1 MEPQLPTSFI
11 PKRPITMGAP
21 TEDHRS
27 RAVGLLSLITG
38 IVVVATLISFGF
50 VYVYQR
56 SLSVQKTKLEQSIN
70 DARNGVGTDFL
81 ADMKRLNAR
90 IAGVK
95 TLLDRHIVVSPIF
108 DALQATTLRS
118 VQYKTFTYEFTT
130 DPVTKLQMVKVM
142 LSGTA
147 KNYGTIA
154 LQSDAFTQ
162 SMLIKNPVFS
172 DLTVEDESTSV
183 TFKLTFEVAPSDLSF
198 ASFIAKANGGA
209 TPSSVLV
216 PESAT
221 PAPSTL

>member
-11 PKRPITMGAP
+11 PKRPIMMGAP

-27 RAVGLLSLITG
+27 RAVGLLSLITA

-56 SLSVQKTKLEQSIN
+56 SLSVQKTKLEQSIS

-81 ADMKRLNAR
+81 ADMKRLNSR

-95 TLLDRHIVVSPIF
+95 TLLERHIVVSPIF

-130 DPVTKLQMVKVM
+130 DPATKLQMVKVM

-162 SMLIKNPVFS
+162 SLLIKNPVFS
-172 DLTVEDESTSV
+172 DLTVEDETTSV

-198 ASFIAKANGGA
+198 ASFIAKANGTA
-209 TPSSVLV
+209 SPSILV
-216 PESAT
+216 PESAAT
-221 PAPSTL
+221 APTTL